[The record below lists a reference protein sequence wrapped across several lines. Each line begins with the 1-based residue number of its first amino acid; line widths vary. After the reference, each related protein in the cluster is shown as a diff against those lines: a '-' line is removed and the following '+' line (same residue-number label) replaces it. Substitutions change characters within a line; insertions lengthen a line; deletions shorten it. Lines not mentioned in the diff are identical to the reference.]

1 MMHKVLPLTALA
13 LGLSSGAAFADRG
26 HDRGDSHRGDSHRST
41 VVVRDHGGNRGGNV
55 VVRDRGYRGGNVVV
69 RDHGG
74 YRGGNVVVR
83 DHGGYR
89 GNTVVV
95 RDHGNYRGGGGY
107 IVRGEPRYSH
117 SYRNNVIRRPIFVSR
132 PIIRHRY
139 YNYYQ
144 RPALIVENYNAMAG
158 YYWVPGHWEWAG
170 AEWIWQPGHY
180 QPDPSYIDPY
190 YDNY

>member
-26 HDRGDSHRGDSHRST
+26 HDRGHDRGDSHRST

-55 VVRDRGYRGGNVVV
+55 VVRDHGYRGGNVVV
-69 RDHGG
+69 R
-74 YRGGNVVVR
+74 GN
-83 DHGGYR
+83 GGYR

-95 RDHGNYRGGGGY
+95 RDHNNYRGGGSRV
-107 IVRGEPRYSH
+107 IVRGEPRYN
-117 SYRNNVIRRPIFVSR
+117 RNYYHNVVRRPIFVSR

-139 YNYYQ
+139 FNYYQ
-144 RPALIVENYNAMAG
+144 RPALIVENYNTMAG

-180 QPDPSYIDPY
+180 QPDPNYVDPY

>member
-1 MMHKVLPLTALA
+1 MHKVLPLTALA

-41 VVVRDHGGNRGGNV
+41 VVVRDHGNRGG
-55 VVRDRGYRGGNVVV
+55 GSVVV
-69 RDHGG
+69 RDHGN
-74 YRGGNVVVR
+74 RGGNVVVR

-95 RDHGNYRGGGGY
+95 RDHGSYGNYRGGGRV
-107 IVRGEPRYSH
+107 IVRGEPRYYH
-117 SYRNNVIRRPIFVSR
+117 NYRANVVRRPIFVSR

-139 YNYYQ
+139 FNYYQ
-144 RPALIVENYNAMAG
+144 RPALIVENYNAMDG
-158 YYWVPGHWEWAG
+158 YYWVPGQWEWSG
-170 AEWIWQPGHY
+170 YEWTWQPGHY
-180 QPDPSYIDPY
+180 QPDPSYAEPY